1 MKKLLSIG
9 LAIALSACG
18 GGSGGSSGGNDPV
31 DPGNSDPTNPT
42 IPTDPTAPI
51 DPGQPSDAS
60 VSSIPGHQWHNAFRV
75 STGSARN
82 PTVSTDGNTSLVA
95 WVEEVEGIKQVRATL
110 FEADLPES
118 QHRADALTILTI
130 SNAISSVDDSN
141 WFLDDFWEGGKKYA
155 KNSVSSALS
164 DGQAHLA
171 WSESG
176 ALMAATYNQAS
187 ASWDVADLG
196 LNDAAYYHTMTD
208 KGELVAVAGDRL
220 YVACYD
226 AATASWTVSDS
237 IDDGLVTQAG
247 MSVIRENGAIQIAYI
262 KSGGAG
268 NQLIMATVA
277 PQTLEPSLSLVADTD
292 ATKKSPALTFYG
304 GEYYLAWRQPV
315 IANEHGLVYA
325 RSSGAQWSETIV
337 NNAIAMNIV
346 LVTAGD
352 GVHLLWVDQKNNS
365 SWSDLLTTRLA
376 GNQYDDFTILD
387 DFGPEEP
394 QAIPVE
400 GGIAMMVGQNG
411 GRGIVPISYSEAD
424 GEWGMG
430 DEVCIV
436 LQYSGWSSCQ
446 DGDGDL
452 GFAISG
458 DRGVVSWVSDN
469 RNIYISTAKN

>member
-1 MKKLLSIG
+1 M
-9 LAIALSACG
+9 
-18 GGSGGSSGGNDPV
+18 
-31 DPGNSDPTNPT
+31 
-42 IPTDPTAPI
+42 
-51 DPGQPSDAS
+51 
-60 VSSIPGHQWHNAFRV
+60 
-75 STGSARN
+75 
-82 PTVSTDGNTSLVA
+82 A

-118 QHRADALTILTI
+118 QHRADTLTILTI
-130 SNAISSVDDSN
+130 SNATSSVDDSN
-141 WFLDDFWEGGKKYA
+141 WFLDDVWEGGKKYA

-176 ALMAATYNQAS
+176 ALMAATYNRVS

-196 LNDAAYYHTMTD
+196 LSDAAYYHAMTD

-220 YVACYD
+220 YVARYD

-237 IDDGLVTQAG
+237 IDDDLVTQAG
-247 MSVIRENGAIQIAYI
+247 MSVLRENGAIQIAYI

-304 GEYYLAWRQPV
+304 GEYYLAWRQPLV
-315 IANEHGLVYA
+315 ANEHGLVYA
-325 RSSGAQWSETIV
+325 RSTGIAWQETV
-337 NNAIAMNIV
+337 VDGAIAMDLD
-346 LVTAGD
+346 LVVADD
-352 GVHLLWVDQKNNS
+352 GVHLLWTDEDYSNKAYSHLIATHLQ
-365 SWSDLLTTRLA
+365 A
-376 GNQYDDFTILD
+376 GQYGDFKILD
-387 DFGPEEP
+387 DFGSEEP
-394 QAIPVE
+394 IAVPVD

-458 DRGVVSWVSDN
+458 ERGVVSWVSGD
-469 RNIYISTAKN
+469 RDIYISTAKN